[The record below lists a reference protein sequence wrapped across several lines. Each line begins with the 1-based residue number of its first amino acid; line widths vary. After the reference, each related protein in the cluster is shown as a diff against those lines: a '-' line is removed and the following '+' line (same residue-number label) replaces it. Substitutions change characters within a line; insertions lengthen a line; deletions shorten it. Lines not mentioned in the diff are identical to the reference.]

1 MDKRI
6 VIAVFLGL
14 LAVATGPIQAAEPT
28 MDANSVCKPG
38 TDCAPEPNEA
48 ELSEVDK
55 VLKRLHDKTS
65 KMQSYEGQIE
75 YKYIQPLLEDESLR
89 KGTLYYVKKGNISK
103 LRINFKTL
111 KQNDGKEQKYAV
123 HYIFDG
129 VWLTELD
136 YQTKTPTKYQV
147 TEANKPIDAFT
158 AANQTLP
165 MVGFMKPEELKKEFE
180 VELVE
185 QKKEDKE
192 NFVQL
197 HLIVK
202 PNSTYKDDYLTIDF
216 WVDTKLGLPTKV
228 VAVSTEEDVC
238 ELKFLKPKIDKG
250 ISEREFEFKIPDGFS
265 EPEIVPLKKK
275 KKDLLN

>member
-1 MDKRI
+1 MDTRI
-6 VIAVFLGL
+6 IFGTFWVFLTMAGFVQ
-14 LAVATGPIQAAEPT
+14 AVEPT
-28 MDANSVCKPG
+28 TDSVCKPG
-38 TDCAPEPNEA
+38 TVCAQEPNEVVVD
-48 ELSEVDK
+48 EVDK
-55 VLKRLHDKTS
+55 VLEQLHKTTS
-65 KMQSYEGQIE
+65 GMRSYEGQIE
-75 YKYIQPLLEDESLR
+75 YKYIQPLLESESLR
-89 KGTLYYVKKGNISK
+89 KGVLYYVKIGEVSK

-111 KQNDGKEQKYAV
+111 KQDDEKERKYAV

-147 TEANKPIDAFT
+147 TEANKPVDAFT

-185 QKKEDKE
+185 QKKGDPA

-216 WVDTKLGLPTKV
+216 WVDKKVGLPLRV
-228 VAVSTEEDVC
+228 VAVSTEEDIC
-238 ELKFLKPKIDKG
+238 ELKFLKPKINKG
-250 ISEREFEFKIPDGFS
+250 IGEKIFDFKIPQGFS

-275 KKDLLN
+275 KGLKK